1 MEKFAREMYLCIPLR
16 GQKTLNFKT
25 MNKKIW
31 IGLGVVALVIFWG
44 IGSRNSMATSDQEVK
59 ASWANVQSAYQRRSD
74 LIPNLVKTVQG
85 VANFE
90 KSTLTAVIQ
99 ARASATQMKL
109 DAKDLSP
116 ENMQKYQAA
125 QSSLGGALSRLMV
138 VAENYPQLRATEN
151 FSELQAQLE
160 GTENRIKEERD
171 RFNSSVKNYN
181 SLIVTFPNSL
191 IASFS
196 GFAEKGF
203 FQAEAGA
210 EKAPEV
216 NFDEKK

>member
-1 MEKFAREMYLCIPLR
+1 
-16 GQKTLNFKT
+16 
-25 MNKKIW
+25 MNKTVLIV
-31 IGLGVVALVIFWG
+31 LGVIALVIFWG
-44 IGSRNSMATSDQEVK
+44 VGSRNSMAV
-59 ASWANVQSAYQRRSD
+59 ASVDVQTKWANVQSAYQRRAD

-90 KSTLTAVIQ
+90 KSTLTAVIE

-109 DAKDLSP
+109 DSKDLSP
-116 ENMQKYQAA
+116 ENLQKYQAA

-138 VAENYPQLRATEN
+138 VAENYPQLKATEN

-171 RFNSSVKNYN
+171 NFNTAVQGYN
-181 SLIVTFPNSL
+181 TLIVTFPNNL

-203 FQAEAGA
+203 FQAEAGS

>member
-1 MEKFAREMYLCIPLR
+1 
-16 GQKTLNFKT
+16 
-25 MNKKIW
+25 MNKTVW
-31 IGLGVVALVIFWG
+31 IVLGVIALVIFWG
-44 IGSRNSMATSDQEVK
+44 VGSRNSMATSDQDVK
-59 ASWANVQSAYQRRSD
+59 AKWANVQSAYQRRAD

-90 KSTLTAVIQ
+90 KSTLTAVIE

-109 DAKDLSP
+109 DSKDLSP
-116 ENMQKYQAA
+116 ENLQKYQAA

-138 VAENYPQLRATEN
+138 VAENYPQLKATEN

-171 RFNSSVKNYN
+171 NFNTAVQSYN
-181 SLIVTFPNSL
+181 TLIVTFPNSL

>member
-1 MEKFAREMYLCIPLR
+1 
-16 GQKTLNFKT
+16 
-25 MNKKIW
+25 MNKTVW
-31 IGLGVVALVIFWG
+31 IVLGVIALAIFWG
-44 IGSRNSMATSDQEVK
+44 IGSRNSMATSDQDVK
-59 ASWANVQSAYQRRSD
+59 AKWANVQSAYQRRAD

-90 KSTLTAVIQ
+90 KSTLTAVIE

-109 DAKDLSP
+109 DSKDLSP
-116 ENMQKYQAA
+116 ENLQKYQAA

-138 VAENYPQLRATEN
+138 VAENYPQLKATEN

-171 RFNSSVKNYN
+171 NFNSAVQAYN
-181 SLIVTFPNSL
+181 TLIVTFPNSL

-203 FQAEAGA
+203 FQAEAGS

>member
-1 MEKFAREMYLCIPLR
+1 VI
-16 GQKTLNFKT
+16 
-25 MNKKIW
+25 
-31 IGLGVVALVIFWG
+31 ALVIFWG
-44 IGSRNSMATSDQEVK
+44 IGSRNSMATSDQDVK
-59 ASWANVQSAYQRRSD
+59 AKWANVQSAYQRRAD

-90 KSTLTAVIQ
+90 KSTLTAVIE

-109 DAKDLSP
+109 DSKDLSP
-116 ENMQKYQAA
+116 ENLQKYQAA

-138 VAENYPQLRATEN
+138 VAENYPQLKATEN

-171 RFNSSVKNYN
+171 NFNTAVQAYN
-181 SLIVTFPNSL
+181 TLIVTFPNSL

-203 FQAEAGA
+203 FQAEAGS

>member
-1 MEKFAREMYLCIPLR
+1 
-16 GQKTLNFKT
+16 

-31 IGLGVVALVIFWG
+31 IGLGVIALVIFWG

-90 KSTLTAVIQ
+90 KSTLTAVIE
-99 ARASATQMKL
+99 ARASATQVKL

-171 RFNSSVKNYN
+171 RFNESVKNYN

-203 FQAEAGA
+203 FQAKAGS

>member
-1 MEKFAREMYLCIPLR
+1 MKRT
-16 GQKTLNFKT
+16 G
-25 MNKKIW
+25 W
-31 IGLGVVALVIFWG
+31 IILGVIALIIFWG
-44 IGSRNSMATSDQEVK
+44 VGSRNSMATSDQTVK
-59 ASWANVQSAYQRRSD
+59 QSWANVQSAYQRRAD

-90 KSTLTAVIQ
+90 KSTLTDVIQ

-109 DAKDLSP
+109 DAKDLTP
-116 ENMQKYQAA
+116 ENIQKYQAA

-138 VAENYPQLRATEN
+138 VAENYPQLKATEN

-171 RFNSSVKNYN
+171 NFNEAVKNYN
-181 SLIVTFPNSL
+181 SLVVTFPNSL

-196 GFAEKGF
+196 GFTEKGF
-203 FQAEAGA
+203 FQAEAGS

-216 NFDEKK
+216 NFDNK

>member
-1 MEKFAREMYLCIPLR
+1 MKR
-16 GQKTLNFKT
+16 TV
-25 MNKKIW
+25 W
-31 IGLGVVALVIFWG
+31 IILGVIALLIFWG
-44 IGSRNSMATSDQEVK
+44 VGSRNSMATSDQEVK
-59 ASWANVQSAYQRRSD
+59 QSWANVQSAYQRRAD

-90 KSTLTAVIQ
+90 KSTLTAVIE

-116 ENMQKYQAA
+116 ENIQKYQAA
-125 QSSLGGALSRLMV
+125 QSGLSGALSRLMV
-138 VAENYPQLRATEN
+138 VAENYPQLKATEN

-160 GTENRIKEERD
+160 GTENRIKTERD
-171 RFNSSVKNYN
+171 NFNEAVKNYN
-181 SLIVTFPNSL
+181 KLIVTFPNSI

-196 GFAEKGF
+196 GFTEKGF
-203 FQAEAGA
+203 FQADAGA

-216 NFDEKK
+216 NFDTK

>member
-1 MEKFAREMYLCIPLR
+1 
-16 GQKTLNFKT
+16 
-25 MNKKIW
+25 MNKKLGIV
-31 IGLGVVALVIFWG
+31 LGVIALVIFWG
-44 IGSRNSMATSDQEVK
+44 IGARNGMATSDQEVK
-59 ASWANVQSAYQRRSD
+59 ASWANVQSAYQRRAD

-90 KSTLTAVIQ
+90 KSTLTAVIE

-116 ENMQKYQAA
+116 ENINKYQAA
-125 QSSLGGALSRLMV
+125 QSSLGGALGRLMV
-138 VAENYPQLRATEN
+138 VAENYPQLKATES

-171 RFNSSVKNYN
+171 VFNNAVKNYN
-181 SLIVTFPNSL
+181 SNIVTFPNNL

-196 GFAEKGF
+196 GFVEKGF
-203 FQAEAGA
+203 FQAETGS

>member
-1 MEKFAREMYLCIPLR
+1 
-16 GQKTLNFKT
+16 

-116 ENMQKYQAA
+116 ENLQKYQAA
-125 QSSLGGALSRLMV
+125 QSGLSGALSRLLV
-138 VAENYPQLRATEN
+138 VTENYPQLRATEN

-160 GTENRIKEERD
+160 GTENRTKEERD
-171 RFNSSVKNYN
+171 RFNTSVKNYN
-181 SLIVTFPNSL
+181 SIIVTFPSNL

-203 FQAEAGA
+203 FQAEAGS
-210 EKAPEV
+210 EKAPEI

>member
-1 MEKFAREMYLCIPLR
+1 
-16 GQKTLNFKT
+16 
-25 MNKKIW
+25 MNKTVW
-31 IGLGVVALVIFWG
+31 IVLGVIALVIFWG
-44 IGSRNSMATSDQEVK
+44 IGSRNSMATSDQDVK
-59 ASWANVQSAYQRRSD
+59 AKWANVQSAYQRRAD

-90 KSTLTAVIQ
+90 KSTLTAVIE

-109 DAKDLSP
+109 DSKDLSP
-116 ENMQKYQAA
+116 ENLQKYQAA

-138 VAENYPQLRATEN
+138 VAENYPQLKATEN

-171 RFNSSVKNYN
+171 NFNTAVQAYN
-181 SLIVTFPNSL
+181 TLIVTFPNSL

-203 FQAEAGA
+203 FQAEAGS

-216 NFDEKK
+216 NFEEKK

>member
-1 MEKFAREMYLCIPLR
+1 
-16 GQKTLNFKT
+16 

-31 IGLGVVALVIFWG
+31 IVLGVIALVIFWG
-44 IGSRNSMATSDQEVK
+44 IGAKNGMAEADVEIDAK
-59 ASWANVQSAYQRRSD
+59 WGKVQSAYQRRSD

-90 KSTLTAVIQ
+90 KSTLTAVIE

-116 ENMQKYQAA
+116 ENLQKYQAA
-125 QSSLGGALSRLMV
+125 QSNLSGALSRLLV
-138 VAENYPQLRATEN
+138 VTENYPELRATKS
-151 FSELQAQLE
+151 FDALQEQLE
-160 GTENRIKEERD
+160 GSENRIKMDRD
-171 RFNSSVKNYN
+171 NFNEAVSDYNKKIVVFPSS
-181 SLIVTFPNSL
+181 I
-191 IASFS
+191 IASLS
-196 GFAEKGF
+196 GYEKRAF
-203 FQAEAGA
+203 FQAEAGS

>member
-1 MEKFAREMYLCIPLR
+1 
-16 GQKTLNFKT
+16 
-25 MNKKIW
+25 MNKTVLIV
-31 IGLGVVALVIFWG
+31 LGVIALVIFWG
-44 IGSRNSMATSDQEVK
+44 VGSRNSMATSDQDVK
-59 ASWANVQSAYQRRSD
+59 AKWANVQSAYQRRAD

-90 KSTLTAVIQ
+90 KSTLTAVIE

-109 DAKDLSP
+109 DSKDLSP
-116 ENMQKYQAA
+116 ENLQKYQAA

-138 VAENYPQLRATEN
+138 VAENYPQLKATEN

-171 RFNSSVKNYN
+171 NFNTAVQGYN
-181 SLIVTFPNSL
+181 TLIVTFPNSL

-203 FQAEAGA
+203 FQAEAGS

>member
-1 MEKFAREMYLCIPLR
+1 MN
-16 GQKTLNFKT
+16 KTLLT
-25 MNKKIW
+25 VLIV
-31 IGLGVVALVIFWG
+31 LGVIALVIFWG
-44 IGSRNSMATSDQEVK
+44 VGSRNSMATSDQDVK
-59 ASWANVQSAYQRRSD
+59 AKWANVQSAYQRRAD

-90 KSTLTAVIQ
+90 KSTLTAVIE

-109 DAKDLSP
+109 DSKDLSP
-116 ENMQKYQAA
+116 ANLQKYQAA

-138 VAENYPQLRATEN
+138 VAENYPQLKATEN

-171 RFNSSVKNYN
+171 NFNAAVQGYN
-181 SLIVTFPNSL
+181 TLIVTFPNSL

-203 FQAEAGA
+203 FQADAGSD
-210 EKAPEV
+210 KAPEV

>member
-1 MEKFAREMYLCIPLR
+1 
-16 GQKTLNFKT
+16 

-99 ARASATQMKL
+99 ARASATQVKL

-171 RFNSSVKNYN
+171 RFNESVKNYN

-203 FQAEAGA
+203 FQAEAGS

>member
-1 MEKFAREMYLCIPLR
+1 
-16 GQKTLNFKT
+16 

-31 IGLGVVALVIFWG
+31 IGLGVIALVIFWG

-59 ASWANVQSAYQRRSD
+59 ASWANVESAYQRRSD

-90 KSTLTAVIQ
+90 KSTLTEVIQ

>member
-1 MEKFAREMYLCIPLR
+1 
-16 GQKTLNFKT
+16 

-59 ASWANVQSAYQRRSD
+59 ASWANVESAYQRRSD

-90 KSTLTAVIQ
+90 KSTLNEVFQ

>member
-1 MEKFAREMYLCIPLR
+1 
-16 GQKTLNFKT
+16 
-25 MNKKIW
+25 MNKTVW
-31 IGLGVVALVIFWG
+31 IVLGVIALVIFWG
-44 IGSRNSMATSDQEVK
+44 IGSRNSMATSDQDVK
-59 ASWANVQSAYQRRSD
+59 AKWANVQSAYQRRAD
-74 LIPNLVKTVQG
+74 LIPNLVKTVQA

-90 KSTLTAVIQ
+90 KSTLTAVIE

-109 DAKDLSP
+109 DSKDLSP
-116 ENMQKYQAA
+116 ENLQKYQAA

-138 VAENYPQLRATEN
+138 VAENYPQLKATEN

-171 RFNSSVKNYN
+171 NFNAAVQGYN
-181 SLIVTFPNSL
+181 TLIVTFPNSL

-203 FQAEAGA
+203 FQAEAGS

>member
-1 MEKFAREMYLCIPLR
+1 
-16 GQKTLNFKT
+16 
-25 MNKKIW
+25 MNKTVW
-31 IGLGVVALVIFWG
+31 IVLGVIALVIFWG
-44 IGSRNSMATSDQEVK
+44 VGSRNSMATSDQDVK
-59 ASWANVQSAYQRRSD
+59 AKWANVQSAYQRRAD

-90 KSTLTAVIQ
+90 KSTLTAVIE

-109 DAKDLSP
+109 DSKDLSP
-116 ENMQKYQAA
+116 ENLQKYQAA

-138 VAENYPQLRATEN
+138 VAENYPQLKATEN

-171 RFNSSVKNYN
+171 NFNAAVQAYN
-181 SLIVTFPNSL
+181 TLIVTFPNNL

-203 FQAEAGA
+203 FQAEAGS

>member
-1 MEKFAREMYLCIPLR
+1 
-16 GQKTLNFKT
+16 

-31 IGLGVVALVIFWG
+31 IVLGVIALIIFWG
-44 IGSRNSMATSDQEVK
+44 IGAKNGMAEADVDIDAK
-59 ASWANVQSAYQRRSD
+59 WGKVQSAYQRRSD

-90 KSTLTAVIQ
+90 KSTLTAVVQ

-116 ENMQKYQAA
+116 ENLQKYQAA
-125 QSSLGGALSRLMV
+125 QSNLSGALSRLLMV
-138 VAENYPQLRATEN
+138 TENYPQLRATES
-151 FSELQAQLE
+151 FSELQDQLE
-160 GTENRIKEERD
+160 SSENRIKEERD
-171 RFNSSVKNYN
+171 NFNDAVSEYN
-181 SLIVTFPNSL
+181 KKIVVFPGSI
-191 IASFS
+191 IASLS
-196 GFAEKGF
+196 GYEKRAF

>member
-1 MEKFAREMYLCIPLR
+1 
-16 GQKTLNFKT
+16 

-31 IGLGVVALVIFWG
+31 IGLGVIALVIFWG

-116 ENMQKYQAA
+116 ENLQKYQAA
-125 QSSLGGALSRLMV
+125 QSSLSGALSRLLV
-138 VAENYPQLRATEN
+138 VTENYPQLRATEN

-171 RFNSSVKNYN
+171 RFNTSVKNYN
-181 SLIVTFPNSL
+181 SIIVTFPSNI

-203 FQAEAGA
+203 FQAEAGS

>member
-1 MEKFAREMYLCIPLR
+1 
-16 GQKTLNFKT
+16 
-25 MNKKIW
+25 MNKTVW
-31 IGLGVVALVIFWG
+31 IVLGVIALAIFWG
-44 IGSRNSMATSDQEVK
+44 VGSRNSMATSDQDVK
-59 ASWANVQSAYQRRSD
+59 AKWANVQSAYQRRAD

-90 KSTLTAVIQ
+90 KSTLTAVIE

-116 ENMQKYQAA
+116 ENLQKYQAA

-138 VAENYPQLRATEN
+138 VAENYPQLKATEN

-171 RFNSSVKNYN
+171 NFNSAVQAYN
-181 SLIVTFPNSL
+181 TLIVTFPNSL

-196 GFAEKGF
+196 GFTEKGF

>member
-1 MEKFAREMYLCIPLR
+1 
-16 GQKTLNFKT
+16 
-25 MNKKIW
+25 MNKTVW
-31 IGLGVVALVIFWG
+31 IVLGVIALVIFWG
-44 IGSRNSMATSDQEVK
+44 VGSRNSMATSDQDVK
-59 ASWANVQSAYQRRSD
+59 AKWAKVQSAYQRRAD

-90 KSTLTAVIQ
+90 KSTLTAVIE

-109 DAKDLSP
+109 DSKDLSP
-116 ENMQKYQAA
+116 ENLQKYQAA

-138 VAENYPQLRATEN
+138 VAENYPQLKATEN

-171 RFNSSVKNYN
+171 NFNTAVQAYN
-181 SLIVTFPNSL
+181 TLIVTFPNSL

>member
-1 MEKFAREMYLCIPLR
+1 
-16 GQKTLNFKT
+16 
-25 MNKKIW
+25 MNKTVW
-31 IGLGVVALVIFWG
+31 IVLGVIALVIFWG
-44 IGSRNSMATSDQEVK
+44 IGSRNSMATSDQDVK
-59 ASWANVQSAYQRRSD
+59 AKWANVQSAYQRRAD
-74 LIPNLVKTVQG
+74 LIPNLVKTVQA
-85 VANFE
+85 VADFE
-90 KSTLTAVIQ
+90 KSTLTAVIE

-116 ENMQKYQAA
+116 ENLQKYQAA

-138 VAENYPQLRATEN
+138 VAENYPQLKATEN

-171 RFNSSVKNYN
+171 NFNTAVQAYN
-181 SLIVTFPNSL
+181 TLIVTFPNSL

-203 FQAEAGA
+203 FQAEAGS

>member
-1 MEKFAREMYLCIPLR
+1 
-16 GQKTLNFKT
+16 
-25 MNKKIW
+25 MNKTVW
-31 IGLGVVALVIFWG
+31 IVLGVIALVIFWG
-44 IGSRNSMATSDQEVK
+44 IGSRNSMATSDQDVK
-59 ASWANVQSAYQRRSD
+59 AKWANVQSAYQRRAD

-90 KSTLTAVIQ
+90 KSTLTAVIE

-109 DAKDLSP
+109 DSKDLSP
-116 ENMQKYQAA
+116 ENLQKYQAA

-138 VAENYPQLRATEN
+138 VAENYPQLKATEN

-171 RFNSSVKNYN
+171 NFNTAVQGYN
-181 SLIVTFPNSL
+181 TLIVTFPNSL

-203 FQAEAGA
+203 FQAEAGS

>member
-1 MEKFAREMYLCIPLR
+1 
-16 GQKTLNFKT
+16 
-25 MNKKIW
+25 MNKTVLIV
-31 IGLGVVALVIFWG
+31 LGVIALVIFWG
-44 IGSRNSMATSDQEVK
+44 VGARNSMAV
-59 ASWANVQSAYQRRSD
+59 ASVDVQTKWANVQSAYQRRAD

-90 KSTLTAVIQ
+90 KSTLTAVIE

-109 DAKDLSP
+109 DSKDLSP
-116 ENMQKYQAA
+116 ENLQKYQAA

-138 VAENYPQLRATEN
+138 VAENYPQLKATEN

-171 RFNSSVKNYN
+171 NFNTAVQGYN
-181 SLIVTFPNSL
+181 TLIVTFPNSL

-203 FQAEAGA
+203 FQAEAGS

>member
-1 MEKFAREMYLCIPLR
+1 
-16 GQKTLNFKT
+16 

-31 IGLGVVALVIFWG
+31 IGLGVLALVIFWG

-59 ASWANVQSAYQRRSD
+59 ASWANVESAYQRRSD

-90 KSTLTAVIQ
+90 KSTLTAVIE

-171 RFNSSVKNYN
+171 RFNGAVKNYN

>member
-1 MEKFAREMYLCIPLR
+1 MN
-16 GQKTLNFKT
+16 KTLLT
-25 MNKKIW
+25 VLIV
-31 IGLGVVALVIFWG
+31 LGVIALVIFWG
-44 IGSRNSMATSDQEVK
+44 VGSRNSMATSDQDVK
-59 ASWANVQSAYQRRSD
+59 AKWANVQSAYQRRAD

-90 KSTLTAVIQ
+90 KSTLTAVIE
-99 ARASATQMKL
+99 ARASATHMKL
-109 DAKDLSP
+109 DSKDLSP
-116 ENMQKYQAA
+116 ENLQKYQAA

-138 VAENYPQLRATEN
+138 VAENYPQLKATEN
-151 FSELQAQLE
+151 FSVLQDQLE

-171 RFNSSVKNYN
+171 NFNAAVQAYN

-196 GFAEKGF
+196 GFAEKAF
-203 FQAEAGA
+203 FQADAGSD
-210 EKAPEV
+210 KAPEV